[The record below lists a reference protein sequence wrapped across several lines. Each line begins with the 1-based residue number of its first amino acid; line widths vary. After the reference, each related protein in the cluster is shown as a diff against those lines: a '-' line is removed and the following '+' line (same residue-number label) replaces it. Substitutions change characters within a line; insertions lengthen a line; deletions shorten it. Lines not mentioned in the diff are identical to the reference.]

1 MFYKRGDVL
10 SDQFEHLNWGGNHL
24 QELLNIFHNI
34 CYPIPPNTAKR
45 LKLSEINEKLQSN
58 FWLVISTHTHTLNL
72 CAGKER
78 DEGKSGVVGIRP
90 I

>member
-45 LKLSEINEKLQSN
+45 LKLSEINEKLQ
-58 FWLVISTHTHTLNL
+58 
-72 CAGKER
+72 
-78 DEGKSGVVGIRP
+78 
-90 I
+90 